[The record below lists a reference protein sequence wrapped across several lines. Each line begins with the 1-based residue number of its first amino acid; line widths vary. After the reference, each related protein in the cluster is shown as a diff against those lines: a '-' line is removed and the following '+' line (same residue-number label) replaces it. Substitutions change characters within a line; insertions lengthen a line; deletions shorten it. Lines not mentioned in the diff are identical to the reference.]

1 MRALNPEDDEWD
13 IKLRREK
20 LLRAKYLAHQ
30 AVEMRFRS
38 LIMEAEGIWAGLP
51 TKYANMPVP
60 HPFPEDPQQQFPF
73 EVSA

>member
-1 MRALNPEDDEWD
+1 MRALNPDDDEWD

-38 LIMEAEGIWAGLP
+38 LIMEAEGIWGGLP
-51 TKYANMPVP
+51 TKYADMPGA
-60 HPFPEDPQQQFPF
+60 HPFSEDKQQQFPF